1 MTLTSL
7 FKAIADAIRAKTG
20 SSAGIKA
27 EDFPSA
33 IAGISSGTDTSDA
46 TAAAADVRSPKTFY
60 AGGEKKT
67 GSMADVSVPTPG
79 ISYSSSGVV
88 SASVSQSAGYTPGGS
103 KSNSYSLPTV
113 GGQTITPGSARQTI
127 SGGKFLTGDIVVEAV
142 SGGAE
147 IVYGEFT
154 GDGSRTI
161 TLDTDIEPTRYVIW
175 CDVDTGLLSV
185 KGTKTLYK
193 LKSAVNI
200 GLVASMNATRRSDD
214 NKLAASDA
222 EAPDLGNGTTI
233 SLGTW
238 ITAPGATYFW
248 AAWKEE

>member
-20 SSAGIKA
+20 GTAGIKA

-88 SASVSQSAGYTPGGS
+88 SASVSQGAGYTPGGS

-113 GGQTITPGSARQTI
+113 GGQTITPGSVRQTI

-142 SGGAE
+142 SGGQIASGSKTGSGQNSFSLPVGFFAE
-147 IVYGEFT
+147 GFFIFT
-154 GDGSRTI
+154 DASLVDVATEDRALLFYANTPETTTGLTFWVSSSGRLRTANGDAENFSYTADDS
-161 TLDTDIEPTRYVIW
+161 TLDID
-175 CDVDTGLLSV
+175 LSAAGV
-185 KGTKTLYK
+185 T
-193 LKSAVNI
+193 
-200 GLVASMNATRRSDD
+200 
-214 NKLAASDA
+214 LAA
-222 EAPDLGNGTTI
+222 APYY
-233 SLGTW
+233 W
-238 ITAPGATYFW
+238 V
-248 AAWKEE
+248 AWRS